1 MTALFERLG
10 LISGACFVVAACL
23 APATALALPDDAALT
38 QLLLGTWQGP
48 RHETQYRADGTWV
61 LDPPDDGENKRGKW
75 RIEHGRLIETWRL
88 TDETED
94 SSSVEEIIELT
105 EKIFKSRIILQE
117 GPGKPEGQ
125 VLPSEI
131 FTVTRV
137 TEKNLEKAVRDA
149 DAEWSKVA
157 AAKDLDKT
165 VAFYA
170 DDAVIFP
177 PNQPAVTNKD
187 GIRNLWKRF
196 LDSFTDI
203 SWKTTRVEVAKSGD
217 MAILTGTYEMTMT
230 DGSKDNGKYC
240 EVWQNKADGKWKVG
254 IDMFSSD
261 LPAQPVSP
269 PGPGAAEK
277 K

>member
-1 MTALFERLG
+1 MIALFRRLVLMSGVG
-10 LISGACFVVAACL
+10 LIAAFL
-23 APATALALPDDAALT
+23 APAIALALPDDAALT
-38 QLLLGTWQGP
+38 QLLVGTWHGP

-61 LDPPDDGENKRGKW
+61 LDPPDDGENTRGKW

>member
-1 MTALFERLG
+1 L
-10 LISGACFVVAACL
+10 VAAFL
-23 APATALALPDDAALT
+23 APAIALALPDDASLL
-38 QLLLGTWQGP
+38 QLLVGTWKGP

-61 LDPPDDGENKRGKW
+61 LDPPDGGDNTRGKW
-75 RIEHGRLIETWRL
+75 RTEHGRLVETWRL

-105 EKIFKSRIILQE
+105 DKIFKSRIILQE

-125 VLPSEI
+125 VLPSEV

-149 DAEWSKVA
+149 DAEWAKVA

-170 DDAVIFP
+170 DDAVILP
-177 PNQPAVTNKD
+177 PNQSAVTNKD
-187 GIRNLWKRF
+187 GIRNLWKAF
-196 LDSFTDI
+196 LDSFIDV

-217 MAILTGTYEMTMT
+217 MAVLTGTYEMTMK
-230 DGSKDNGKYC
+230 DGSKDKGKYC
-240 EVWQNKADGKWKVG
+240 EVWQKKAEGKWKVG

-261 LPAQPVSP
+261 LPAQPASS
-269 PGPGAAEK
+269 PGPGAAERK
-277 K
+277 